1 MFLCRNTCHIP
12 TCVKIE
18 SSAERPKW
26 RLVPRGMFM
35 FSISNKNIG
44 RLGSESVAYFTEKWP
59 HMRDVDCRRYATCAD
74 RAAEVSPDELRPD
87 FQEAGQENS

>member
-12 TCVKIE
+12 TRVKIE
-18 SSAERPKW
+18 SSDERPKW

-44 RLGSESVAYFTEKWP
+44 RLGSESVAY
-59 HMRDVDCRRYATCAD
+59 CAD

>member
-1 MFLCRNTCHIP
+1 MFPRVCLSLASQTRTLEDLE
-12 TCVKIE
+12 VKD
-18 SSAERPKW
+18 
-26 RLVPRGMFM
+26 
-35 FSISNKNIG
+35 
-44 RLGSESVAYFTEKWP
+44 SESVAYFTEKWP